1 MIIARRFL
9 EIMYKSEE
17 NITVR
22 SVFFAD
28 DNIAPLQLK
37 NAEDISPLLNI
48 YNRHTI
54 AGHQRINPWMAVPDW
69 PRCRNTNT
77 GIDVVS

>member
-9 EIMYKSEE
+9 EIMYKYEE

-22 SVFFAD
+22 SVLFAD
-28 DNIAPLQLK
+28 DDIAPLQLK

-54 AGHQRINPWMAVPDW
+54 AGH
-69 PRCRNTNT
+69 
-77 GIDVVS
+77 